1 MSNDNTPEMNTNTEA
16 IPMMRRQTM
25 AGADETLPVLPTS
38 PLLRQRAVPVVAD
51 LDLSGSPLGD
61 SRTLE
66 ERLTAYVNGKVH
78 PYIRYSAPAETVS
91 DGDMDPALRNL
102 LSERI
107 VTVHPDDDMAIIR
120 NLLSE
125 RIVTVPADISGSA
138 AHPFIRPSLPQE
150 PQRFNGLSER
160 EGYADYVE
168 TSYHAAVRA
177 DVIAD
182 LAAVPSLVGVPIT
195 EMDRLVGPDIVSRI
209 RAVMSRFTP
218 DYGTNL
224 YYGALVHLVNAAKED
239 MAAAAAAGVEEESDV
254 DSDNEGDGHE
264 VSGTGGNEDEE
275 EEDGDE
281 DEEEEDGDEDE
292 EEEDGDEDGTDADD
306 EGGDVEPVPAAEP
319 APPRR
324 ADNILDMPVAI
335 ELPVWG
341 WVAVLAVFVAWAA
354 FVNMALSRD
363 LGVRVRPF

>member
-1 MSNDNTPEMNTNTEA
+1 MSNDNTPEMNTT
-16 IPMMRRQTM
+16 PMMRRQTM
-25 AGADETLPVLPTS
+25 AGADETLPLLPLPTS
-38 PLLRQRAVPVVAD
+38 PLMRQRAVP
-51 LDLSGSPLGD
+51 
-61 SRTLE
+61 T
-66 ERLTAYVNGKVH
+66 
-78 PYIRYSAPAETVS
+78 ETVS
-91 DGDMDPALRNL
+91 DGELDLSGGALGSVRAL
-102 LSERI
+102 LEERI
-107 VTVHPDDDMAIIR
+107 TAWA
-120 NLLSE
+120 
-125 RIVTVPADISGSA
+125 ADISGGK
-138 AHPFIRPSLPQE
+138 HPFIRPSLPQE
-150 PQRFNGLSER
+150 PRRFNGLSER
-160 EGYADYVE
+160 DGYADYVE
-168 TSYHAAVRA
+168 TAYRAARRGG
-177 DVIAD
+177 VIAD

-195 EMDRLVGPDIVSRI
+195 EIDRLVGGDIVGRI

-264 VSGTGGNEDEE
+264 VSGAGGDEDEALPAVLGGSDPSLRE
-275 EEDGDE
+275 GEDADEDE
-281 DEEEEDGDEDE
+281 DEEEDEEGTDADEEDSDEDSDEDE
-292 EEEDGDEDGTDADD
+292 DESATDADD
-306 EGGDVEPVPAAEP
+306 EGGDVEPVPAPEP